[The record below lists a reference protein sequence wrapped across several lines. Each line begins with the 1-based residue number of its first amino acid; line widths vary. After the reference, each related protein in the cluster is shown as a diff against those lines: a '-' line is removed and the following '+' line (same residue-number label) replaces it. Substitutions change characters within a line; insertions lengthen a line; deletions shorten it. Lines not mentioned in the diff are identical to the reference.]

1 MWLMLQADEPDDYV
15 VASGETHRVQDWLEI
30 AFARVS
36 LDWRKYVDYDP
47 SLARGG
53 TNKTMLVGDATKIR
67 NELGWHATVD
77 FVDLVH
83 QMVDHDMQHASGS

>member
-1 MWLMLQADEPDDYV
+1 
-15 VASGETHRVQDWLEI
+15 
-30 AFARVS
+30 
-36 LDWRKYVDYDP
+36 
-47 SLARGG
+47 
-53 TNKTMLVGDATKIR
+53 MLVGDATKIR